1 MNPYYEQKILN
12 SEPIE
17 LVRLVYQ
24 RAISCVRESREHLQH
39 KRIRERSSAITR
51 AYAAIAELIVSLR
64 PEVAPEMC
72 GRLGGLY
79 DYMQRRLL
87 EANIQQK
94 DEPLAEVLGLLT
106 TLAEAWAG
114 AAAELAPKS
123 AVSHEAASGAWTP
136 EGQKP
141 AGVSNYAMSA

>member
-24 RAISCVRESREHLQH
+24 HAISSVKEAREHLRH
-39 KRIRERSSAITR
+39 KRIRERSAAVMR
-51 AYAAIAELIVSLR
+51 AYAAIAELIAALR

-72 GRLGGLY
+72 NRLRSLY

-87 EANIQQK
+87 EANLQQA
-94 DEPLAEVLGLLT
+94 DAPLAEVYNLLT
-106 TLAEAWAG
+106 TLAEGWSG
-114 AAAELAPKS
+114 VAADLASKD
-123 AVSHEAASGAWTP
+123 AARREA
-136 EGQKP
+136 
-141 AGVSNYAMSA
+141 VSNYAMTA